1 MPAIQ
6 TEGVPG
12 VNVHAH
18 TFNVITP
25 VMTDRYKI
33 PNPCTSCH
41 TDQTTE
47 WATAAMSKWSGAS
60 PWRVE

>member
-1 MPAIQ
+1 
-6 TEGVPG
+6 
-12 VNVHAH
+12 
-18 TFNVITP
+18 
-25 VMTDRYKI
+25 MTDRYKI